1 MWLVAPSTDEYSF
14 GVGLSRRM
22 CGREDIFKNVLR
34 MADCRG
40 RIAAGKGKGRF
51 SPIGG
56 LQLRWVFFMKWMT
69 VFTLRWKSDTQRLFS
84 DWDCACLRRA
94 SGAQFLEN
102 PR

>member
-1 MWLVAPSTDEYSF
+1 LIAPLNDEYSF
-14 GVGLSRRM
+14 WVGMSRRM
-22 CGREDIFKNVLR
+22 CGFEDVFKNSMG
-34 MADCRG
+34 MADYQR
-40 RIAAGKGKGRF
+40 RIVVGDAEEGISSF
-51 SPIGG
+51 DG
-56 LQLRWVFFMKWMT
+56 LQLRPLFFMKWMT